1 MTNEE
6 ALRAFTKADAIY
18 NDMVVDA
25 YANRDEKDHSTRM
38 TLAKNDVRLGYP
50 EIWDEWNRTHEEL
63 QVTKLKFDER
73 LVEAYE
79 SMGVKAYAN
88 KLSN

>member
-1 MTNEE
+1 MTYEE
-6 ALRAFTKADAIY
+6 AFRAFHQADNAY
-18 NDMVVDA
+18 NDKLA
-25 YANRDEKDHSTRM
+25 ELYAKRDETDHSIRQILT
-38 TLAKNDVRLGYP
+38 KNDVRLQFP
-50 EIWDEWNRTHEEL
+50 EIWNEWNKTHEDLE
-63 QVTKLKFDER
+63 VHKHYMDVR